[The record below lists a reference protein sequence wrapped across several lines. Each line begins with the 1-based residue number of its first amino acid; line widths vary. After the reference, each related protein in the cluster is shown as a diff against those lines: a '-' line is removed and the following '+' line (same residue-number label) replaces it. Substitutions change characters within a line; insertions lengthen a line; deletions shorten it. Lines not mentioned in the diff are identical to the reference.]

1 MAPVHMGEEALRTL
15 LDPEGWSLRDAAIVA
30 ASERARGD
38 PNAARAA
45 VLDADLRAVGKPSL
59 PRWAYGGARE
69 AGAGVTG
76 PKVLQVVDAR
86 DISTPKRAPGSS
98 GRRMLRLDLTDGDAA
113 VVAVEYGELTSIKDA
128 SSLAPGT
135 KVAIAPGVRIPCQS
149 GILLVQGDAM
159 RVLGGRVAALAEE
172 WEGRR
177 ASSESAGAGA
187 GSGTG
192 GIDAPR
198 FETYDPEKAEETVA
212 ASIAGRVAANKAA
225 AEAIAEKKAAAAAAV
240 KPEPKADSAE
250 EELAPFVPRQ
260 RPTLP
265 PTRAQRAAARA
276 TGVELP
282 PPGAPMPSA
291 TPETATGQAPD
302 VTAPALPPRNRPAL
316 PPKRDRADST
326 GARGPPPGFTAP
338 AVPAEETTAR
348 VDPPPGPP
356 APAFVPTVTE
366 EDRRS
371 RLLNRLAPDPRG
383 GRGGRGR
390 GDRDRGRGDRD
401 RGRGDRDRGRGDR
414 DRGRGGRGGRGRR
427 GGEEDR
433 DDGLRTADRHESG
446 IRAEDDEALARQLQR
461 ELELEDSGGI
471 VADGATLAASM
482 FSFPARELERED
494 SGGRSGRR

>member
-1 MAPVHMGEEALRTL
+1 MGEEALRTL

-69 AGAGVTG
+69 AGAGLTG

-149 GILLVQGDAM
+149 GILLVQGDAL

-177 ASSESAGAGA
+177 ASSESGAGPAGAGGGA
-187 GSGTG
+187 G

-225 AEAIAEKKAAAAAAV
+225 AEAIAEKKAAAAAATSA
-240 KPEPKADSAE
+240 KPEPKAEGE
-250 EELAPFVPRQ
+250 EEPAPFVPRQ

-326 GARGPPPGFTAP
+326 GARGPPPGFMPP
-338 AVPAEETTAR
+338 AVPAEVSTAR
-348 VDPPPGPP
+348 GDP
-356 APAFVPTVTE
+356 
-366 EDRRS
+366 
-371 RLLNRLAPDPRG
+371 
-383 GRGGRGR
+383 
-390 GDRDRGRGDRD
+390 
-401 RGRGDRDRGRGDR
+401 
-414 DRGRGGRGGRGRR
+414 
-427 GGEEDR
+427 
-433 DDGLRTADRHESG
+433 
-446 IRAEDDEALARQLQR
+446 
-461 ELELEDSGGI
+461 
-471 VADGATLAASM
+471 
-482 FSFPARELERED
+482 
-494 SGGRSGRR
+494 

>member
-1 MAPVHMGEEALRTL
+1 MAPVHMGEEALRAL
-15 LDPEGWSLRDAAIVA
+15 LDPEGWSLRDVAIVA

-177 ASSESAGAGA
+177 ASSESGAGPAAA
-187 GSGTG
+187 GSGAG

-225 AEAIAEKKAAAAAAV
+225 AEAIAEKKAAAAAA
-240 KPEPKADSAE
+240 
-250 EELAPFVPRQ
+250 
-260 RPTLP
+260 
-265 PTRAQRAAARA
+265 
-276 TGVELP
+276 
-282 PPGAPMPSA
+282 
-291 TPETATGQAPD
+291 
-302 VTAPALPPRNRPAL
+302 
-316 PPKRDRADST
+316 
-326 GARGPPPGFTAP
+326 
-338 AVPAEETTAR
+338 
-348 VDPPPGPP
+348 
-356 APAFVPTVTE
+356 
-366 EDRRS
+366 
-371 RLLNRLAPDPRG
+371 
-383 GRGGRGR
+383 
-390 GDRDRGRGDRD
+390 
-401 RGRGDRDRGRGDR
+401 
-414 DRGRGGRGGRGRR
+414 
-427 GGEEDR
+427 
-433 DDGLRTADRHESG
+433 
-446 IRAEDDEALARQLQR
+446 
-461 ELELEDSGGI
+461 
-471 VADGATLAASM
+471 
-482 FSFPARELERED
+482 
-494 SGGRSGRR
+494 

>member
-1 MAPVHMGEEALRTL
+1 MAPVHMGEEALRAL
-15 LDPEGWSLRDAAIVA
+15 LDPEGWSLRDVAIVA

-177 ASSESAGAGA
+177 ASSESGAGPAAA
-187 GSGTG
+187 GSGAG

-225 AEAIAEKKAAAAAAV
+225 AEAIAEKKAAAAAV
-240 KPEPKADSAE
+240 NPEPKADSAE
-250 EELAPFVPRQ
+250 EEPAPFVPRQ

-316 PPKRDRADST
+316 PAQARSGRLDRRARPST
-326 GARGPPPGFTAP
+326 GIYGPRGARGGNDGAGRP
-338 AVPAEETTAR
+338 AARPARAR
-348 VDPPPGPP
+348 LCPDGDGRGQAKSSPQ
-356 APAFVPTVTE
+356 PTRPRPEGRT
-366 EDRRS
+366 RRS
-371 RLLNRLAPDPRG
+371 RQ
-383 GRGGRGR
+383 GR
-390 GDRDRGRGDRD
+390 
-401 RGRGDRDRGRGDR
+401 
-414 DRGRGGRGGRGRR
+414 
-427 GGEEDR
+427 
-433 DDGLRTADRHESG
+433 
-446 IRAEDDEALARQLQR
+446 
-461 ELELEDSGGI
+461 
-471 VADGATLAASM
+471 
-482 FSFPARELERED
+482 
-494 SGGRSGRR
+494 

>member
-1 MAPVHMGEEALRTL
+1 M
-15 LDPEGWSLRDAAIVA
+15 RDAAIVA

-69 AGAGVTG
+69 AGAGLTG

-149 GILLVQGDAM
+149 GILLVQGDAL

-177 ASSESAGAGA
+177 ASSESGAGPVAA
-187 GSGTG
+187 GSGAR

-225 AEAIAEKKAAAAAAV
+225 AEAIAEKKAAAAAATSA
-240 KPEPKADSAE
+240 KPEPKAEGE
-250 EELAPFVPRQ
+250 EEPAPFVPRQ

-276 TGVELP
+276 IGVELP

-326 GARGPPPGFTAP
+326 GARGPPPGFMAP

-383 GRGGRGR
+383 GRGG
-390 GDRDRGRGDRD
+390 RGRGDRD

-471 VADGATLAASM
+471 AADGAALAASL

>member
-1 MAPVHMGEEALRTL
+1 M
-15 LDPEGWSLRDAAIVA
+15 RDAAIVA

-149 GILLVQGDAM
+149 GILLVQGDAL

-177 ASSESAGAGA
+177 ASSESGAGPAAA
-187 GSGTG
+187 GSGAG

-240 KPEPKADSAE
+240 NPEPKADSAE
-250 EELAPFVPRQ
+250 EEPAPFVPRQ

-302 VTAPALPPRNRPAL
+302 VDGARVAAQEPARAPAQARSGRLDRRARPSTGIYGPR
-316 PPKRDRADST
+316 
-326 GARGPPPGFTAP
+326 GARGGNDGAGRP
-338 AVPAEETTAR
+338 AARPARAR
-348 VDPPPGPP
+348 LCPDGDGRGQAKSSPQ
-356 APAFVPTVTE
+356 PTRPRPEGRT
-366 EDRRS
+366 RRS
-371 RLLNRLAPDPRG
+371 RQ
-383 GRGGRGR
+383 GR
-390 GDRDRGRGDRD
+390 
-401 RGRGDRDRGRGDR
+401 
-414 DRGRGGRGGRGRR
+414 
-427 GGEEDR
+427 
-433 DDGLRTADRHESG
+433 
-446 IRAEDDEALARQLQR
+446 
-461 ELELEDSGGI
+461 
-471 VADGATLAASM
+471 
-482 FSFPARELERED
+482 
-494 SGGRSGRR
+494 

>member
-1 MAPVHMGEEALRTL
+1 MGGEEALRAL

-38 PNAARAA
+38 PSAARAA

-149 GILLVQGDAM
+149 GILLVQGDAL

-250 EELAPFVPRQ
+250 EEPAPFV
-260 RPTLP
+260 
-265 PTRAQRAAARA
+265 
-276 TGVELP
+276 
-282 PPGAPMPSA
+282 
-291 TPETATGQAPD
+291 
-302 VTAPALPPRNRPAL
+302 
-316 PPKRDRADST
+316 
-326 GARGPPPGFTAP
+326 
-338 AVPAEETTAR
+338 
-348 VDPPPGPP
+348 
-356 APAFVPTVTE
+356 
-366 EDRRS
+366 
-371 RLLNRLAPDPRG
+371 
-383 GRGGRGR
+383 
-390 GDRDRGRGDRD
+390 
-401 RGRGDRDRGRGDR
+401 
-414 DRGRGGRGGRGRR
+414 
-427 GGEEDR
+427 
-433 DDGLRTADRHESG
+433 
-446 IRAEDDEALARQLQR
+446 
-461 ELELEDSGGI
+461 
-471 VADGATLAASM
+471 
-482 FSFPARELERED
+482 
-494 SGGRSGRR
+494 

>member
-1 MAPVHMGEEALRTL
+1 MGEEALRTL

-149 GILLVQGDAM
+149 GILLVQGDAL

-177 ASSESAGAGA
+177 ASSESGAGPAGAGA
-187 GSGTG
+187 GSGAG

-225 AEAIAEKKAAAAAAV
+225 AEAIAEKKAAAAATS
-240 KPEPKADSAE
+240 E
-250 EELAPFVPRQ
+250 
-260 RPTLP
+260 
-265 PTRAQRAAARA
+265 TRAQSRLRRGRAGTVRAPAASHVATDPRATSRRAGHRRRAPASRRTDALGDSGDGNGTAPGCHGARVAAQEPARA
-276 TGVELP
+276 PAQARSGRLDRRARPSTGIY
-282 PPGAPMPSA
+282 G
-291 TPETATGQAPD
+291 
-302 VTAPALPPRNRPAL
+302 PR
-316 PPKRDRADST
+316 
-326 GARGPPPGFTAP
+326 GARGGNDGAGRP
-338 AVPAEETTAR
+338 AARPARAR
-348 VDPPPGPP
+348 
-356 APAFVPTVTE
+356 
-366 EDRRS
+366 
-371 RLLNRLAPDPRG
+371 LCPDG
-383 GRGGRGR
+383 DGRGQAKSSPQPTR
-390 GDRDRGRGDRD
+390 
-401 RGRGDRDRGRGDR
+401 
-414 DRGRGGRGGRGRR
+414 
-427 GGEEDR
+427 
-433 DDGLRTADRHESG
+433 
-446 IRAEDDEALARQLQR
+446 
-461 ELELEDSGGI
+461 
-471 VADGATLAASM
+471 
-482 FSFPARELERED
+482 P
-494 SGGRSGRR
+494 

>member
-149 GILLVQGDAM
+149 GILLVQGDAL

-177 ASSESAGAGA
+177 ASSESGAGPAGAGA
-187 GSGTG
+187 GSGAG

-225 AEAIAEKKAAAAAAV
+225 AEAIAEKKAAAAATSA

-250 EELAPFVPRQ
+250 EEPAPFVPRQ

-291 TPETATGQAPD
+291 TPETATGQPPD

-390 GDRDRGRGDRD
+390 GDRDRDRGDRD
-401 RGRGDRDRGRGDR
+401 RERG
-414 DRGRGGRGGRGRR
+414 GRGGRGGRGRR
-427 GGEEDR
+427 GGEEER
-433 DDGLRTADRHESG
+433 EDGLRTADRHESG
-446 IRAEDDEALARQLQR
+446 MRAEDDEALARQLQR

-471 VADGATLAASM
+471 AADGAALAASL